1 MLFVPIFRDFSIYLF
16 IYFAFLSLTCVHS
29 RLTTWR
35 SKADAPAQFYFYS
48 ENKSLWIPSQGAG
61 VPAVFPPVYPQLCW
75 NRSFAV
81 SSAKI
86 QHEPSRCHDERVWK
100 RSQNRQRG
108 CWLQPSPKS
117 RCISDVTSRGLFYVL
132 RILTDLFLPSV
143 QINTSIP
150 QS

>member
-75 NRSFAV
+75 NRSLAV

-117 RCISDVTSRGLFYVL
+117 RIDASPMWPAGGCFTFYVFS
-132 RILTDLFLPSV
+132 LTYSCPLSR
-143 QINTSIP
+143 
-150 QS
+150 